1 MAEKVG
7 LSVLIPARNA
17 AESIGKTL
25 ESVHFADEV
34 IVLDN
39 GSVDETQE
47 VAIKRGAI
55 VIEGESDDFSKLR
68 NTLLE
73 KAKHN
78 FVLYVDADEVVSKK
92 LAEKIGK
99 LVQNE
104 MTGVYRIR
112 RVNYFL
118 GKKMYDDYV
127 ERFFDKDS
135 VIGWQGKVHEHIE
148 RKAGMESQTV
158 EVPLIHTTHT
168 SITSML
174 EKTNEWS
181 EVEADLRLQAHH
193 PPISWWRLLRIA
205 LSFFV
210 GNYFGKKLWKYGREG
225 LFEAYFQMVDKVI
238 VYTKLWEEQ
247 HIHSN

>member
-17 AESIGKTL
+17 AESIEKTL
-25 ESVHFADEV
+25 ESVVFADEV
-34 IVLDN
+34 MVLDN
-39 GSVDETQE
+39 GSIDGTGVLAQK
-47 VAIKRGAI
+47 AGAS
-55 VIEGESDDFSKLR
+55 VIQGKSDNFSKLR
-68 NTLLE
+68 NRLLE
-73 KAKHN
+73 KAKHP

-92 LAEKIGK
+92 LAERVGT
-99 LVQNE
+99 LVRDE
-104 MTGVYRIR
+104 KKGVYRIR

-127 ERFFDKDS
+127 VRFFDKTC

-148 RKAGMESQTV
+148 ARVGVKSETIEA
-158 EVPLIHTTHT
+158 PLIHTTHT

-205 LSFFV
+205 GTFFV

-238 VYTKLWEEQ
+238 VYTKLWERQ
-247 HIHSN
+247 QKT